1 MLTASQLEALRQVDI
16 ATIDKNELVDIRTV
30 QVDKDAPFEERLQ
43 QFMEQIKNPYAFRVG
58 DVAVKLEFAENG
70 KTLREAIVSYL
81 TMIRQ

>member
-16 ATIDKNELVDIRTV
+16 ATVDKDELVDIRTV
-30 QVDKDAPFEERLQ
+30 EVDKDAPFEERIR
-43 QFMEQIKNPYAFRVG
+43 QFLEQIKNPYAFRVG

-70 KTLREAIVSYL
+70 KSLREAIVSYL